1 MTTIAYVRVSTE
13 DQVEFSP
20 DAQAKRCK
28 DLARLR
34 DLGPV
39 TVLADEGW
47 SGKNL
52 ERPKMRELLTLVKAD
67 AVSDLVIWR
76 WDRLSRD
83 QGDFA
88 TLVKLFERH
97 HVKVHSVNEG
107 DLDLASASGR
117 MQIGVHGV
125 FAQYYRDQIV
135 ENTRMGQRQ
144 AAEQGRWL
152 NRAPTGYDMI
162 NGKLVPNEMAP
173 LVRRIFSLRAAG
185 ASYPVV
191 SADVG
196 IEYSTA
202 RHISLNRVYLGE
214 VRLGDNWFKG
224 IHEPLVDE
232 TTFAAAQRA
241 NPTGQRRSK
250 DLLSGKVRCGLC
262 GRIAGVHYNDR
273 NQAIFRCR
281 HRGQGCNQPGRSSN
295 GLHRATVLGLR
306 VLASDLELQ
315 SAIRHQ
321 LREHRAT
328 EPTRGPSASSVVASL
343 KLKERK
349 LLDLYY
355 ADKID
360 ADCFAVEQQRLK
372 IQITTLE
379 SEIDHVERERSSR
392 DRAANRF
399 EEVAEF
405 LSNLD
410 FDEIWTHA
418 SVAEQRLLVED
429 LVDAVRIF
437 PDRLT
442 VQVAGA
448 PPILVTLQE
457 VGLTQGCKPVVSE
470 TGLEP
475 TRP

>member
-1 MTTIAYVRVSTE
+1 MTTYAYVRVSTE

-20 DAQAKRCK
+20 DAQAKRCR

-34 DLGPV
+34 ELGPV

-52 ERPKMRELLTLVKAD
+52 DRPAVQQLLELVRAD
-67 AVSDLVIWR
+67 KVHDLLIWR

-83 QGDFA
+83 QGDFS

-173 LVRRIFSLRAAG
+173 LVRRIFALRASG
-185 ASYPVV
+185 ASYPVI

-214 VRLGDNWFKG
+214 VRLGDDWFKG
-224 IHEPLVDE
+224 VHASLVDE
-232 TTFAAAQRA
+232 ATFNAAQRA
-241 NPTGQRRSK
+241 HTKGQRRSR
-250 DLLSGKVRCGLC
+250 DVLSGKVRCGLC
-262 GRIAGVHYNDR
+262 GKAAGVHYNER
-273 NQAIFRCR
+273 NQAIYRCR
-281 HRGQGCNQPGRSSN
+281 HRGKGCEQPGRSAN
-295 GLHRATVLGLR
+295 GLHRAA
-306 VLASDLELQ
+306 VLALKVLADDGELQ
-315 SAIRHQ
+315 AAIREQ
-321 LREHRAT
+321 LGKHCTIA
-328 EPTRGPSASSVVASL
+328 PAHGPSAASIIASL
-343 KLKERK
+343 KSKERK

-360 ADCFAVEQQRLK
+360 GDGFATEQRRLK
-372 IQITTLE
+372 AQITALD
-379 SEIDHVERERSSR
+379 SEIANFERDQKAR
-392 DRAANRF
+392 DAAADEF
-399 EEVAEF
+399 EAISKI
-405 LSNLD
+405 LTQLD
-410 FDEIWTHA
+410 FEAIWTNA
-418 SVAEQRLLVED
+418 SASERRILADDLLE
-429 LVDAVRIF
+429 AIRMF
-437 PDRLT
+437 PDQIT
-442 VQVAGA
+442 VKVTGA
-448 PPILVTLQE
+448 PPILVTLE
-457 VGLTQGCKPVVSE
+457 EAGLRPGIKPGHRISVG
-470 TGLEP
+470 
-475 TRP
+475 